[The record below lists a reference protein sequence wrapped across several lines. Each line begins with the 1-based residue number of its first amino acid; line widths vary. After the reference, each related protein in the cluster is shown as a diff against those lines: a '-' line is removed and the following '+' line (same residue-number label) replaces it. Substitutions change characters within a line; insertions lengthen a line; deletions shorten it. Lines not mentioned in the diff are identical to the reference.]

1 MLQVVKKGTVI
12 SMKEEVLRLEKVTRI
27 VDGVTLL
34 DNFNLHIYQGEIMGL
49 VCINAHGE
57 KELVDLLCKNLPL
70 HYGRIYL
77 NETMVN
83 SYEEST
89 LGLNKV
95 IVIEKENGLVEDLT
109 VVDNIFVL
117 KSGFKSY
124 LIHKR
129 ILNAGLKNAIQKL
142 ELKLEGNEPVS
153 KLSALEKCLVLLL
166 KAVVAGVRL
175 VIIKDISNY
184 LSAAEL
190 VLFHKLI
197 RYYCGEGLSFL
208 YICNHHE
215 EAFQICDR
223 IALMENGKIIKVLDH
238 KEFTDDKI
246 KPYCKDFY
254 DIKNP
259 ETKKVHK
266 KKILQLQN
274 ISTGHIRDLSFS
286 IEKGEC
292 TVLLDMNNTI
302 LMDII
307 DLMNGALTPVSGSI
321 LLDGEPYLGKKP
333 SYALKK
339 GVCFINEYPLQTMVF
354 KDLGYFENLIFL
366 LNRKQ
371 WNLHLR
377 KRLLWSIAQEYMPMV
392 GESIHVKE
400 VSALPPAVLY
410 SMIYNR
416 VHLYNPKVVFC
427 IQPFSGADMYLR
439 MHIIYLI
446 QELKKK
452 GITVIILAVSLSDS
466 LVVAD
471 RLMVIEN
478 GQLSKDYDSS
488 KFIWFRS

>member
-1 MLQVVKKGTVI
+1 
-12 SMKEEVLRLEKVTRI
+12 MKEEVLRLEKVTRI

-34 DNFNLHIYQGEIMGL
+34 DNFNLHIFRGEILGL

-57 KELVDLLCKNLPL
+57 KELVDLLCRNLPL
-70 HYGRIYL
+70 HYGRIYMDEIL
-77 NETMVN
+77 VN

-89 LGLNKV
+89 FESNKV
-95 IVIEKENGLVEDLT
+95 VVIEKENGLVEDLT

-117 KSGFKSY
+117 RNGFKSY
-124 LIHKR
+124 LINKR
-129 ILNAGLKNAIQKL
+129 VLNAGLKDVLQKL
-142 ELKLEGNEPVS
+142 DLKIEGNEPVS
-153 KLSALEKCLVLLL
+153 QLSSLEKCLVLLL
-166 KAVVAGVRL
+166 KAVVAGTKL
-175 VIIKDISNY
+175 VVIKDISNY

-190 VLFHKLI
+190 AVFHKLI

-215 EAFQICDR
+215 EAFQICNR
-223 IALMENGKIIKVLDH
+223 IALMENGKIIKVLDQ

-259 ETKKVHK
+259 EMKKVHK
-266 KKILQLQN
+266 KKILQLNN
-274 ISTGHIRDLSFS
+274 ITTEHIKDLSFS
-286 IEKGEC
+286 VEKGEC

-302 LMDII
+302 LTDII
-307 DLMNGALTPVSGSI
+307 DLMNGCLAPKSGSI
-321 LLDGEPYLGKKP
+321 LLDGQPYLRKNP

-339 GVCFINEYPLQTMVF
+339 GVCFIHEYPLQTMVF
-354 KDLGYFENLIFL
+354 KDFSYLENLSFL
-366 LNRKQ
+366 LKRKQ

-377 KRLLWSIAQEYMPMV
+377 KKLLWSIAQEYMPVV
-392 GESIHVKE
+392 GESIHAKE
-400 VSALPPAVLY
+400 VSALSPAALY

-427 IQPFSGADMYLR
+427 MQPFSGADMYLR
-439 MHIIYLI
+439 MHIIHLL

-478 GQLSKDYDSS
+478 GQLSKDYDST
-488 KFIWFRS
+488 KFIWLRS